1 MNTLIF
7 IGLSG
12 AFTYQCHEIGKNFRG
27 SSTLIKNAMIL
38 IGNIGYLAYLALI
51 IWSFWHFPWWQP
63 IVTFI
68 GSMLIGGITAMFFQ
82 RNKIGILLSPIL
94 TLLFLV
100 LGVMDLFGY

>member
-27 SSTLIKNAMIL
+27 SSILMKNVMIL
-38 IGNIGYLAYLALI
+38 VGNIGYLAFLALI

-63 IVTFI
+63 VVTFI
-68 GSMLIGGITAMFFQ
+68 CSMFIGGVTAIFFQ
-82 RNKIGILLSPIL
+82 RNIIGMLLSPIL
-94 TLLFLV
+94 TLLFLI
-100 LGVMDLFGY
+100 LGIIGLL